1 MNVITLSGI
10 SDVFAGAMPV
20 VRIYA
25 CDTLVWQ
32 RPDVVTASEE
42 FLTAD
47 VENPAFATVDGNP
60 FLVLVRNI

>member
-10 SDVFAGAMPV
+10 SDVLAGSAPV

-25 CDTLVWQ
+25 CDTLIWQ
-32 RPDVVTASEE
+32 RPDVVTVSEE

-47 VENPAFATVDGNP
+47 VENPAFATADGNP
-60 FLVLVRNI
+60 FWVLVRNI

>member
-1 MNVITLSGI
+1 MNVISLSGI
-10 SDVFAGAMPV
+10 SDVFAGSMPV

-32 RPDVVTASEE
+32 RQDVAPDSET

-47 VENPAFATVDGNP
+47 TGNPAFATVDGNP